1 MIYGFIE
8 ISDVEVMLKTWSKI
22 EIPPKPSKKADIII
36 FKEIALNGI
45 LAITDT
51 PFVSSIIPAKSPLA
65 NEEGMFKVFSKGES
79 TNSNKSNIPELFRI
93 EIITL
98 NNTTK
103 PPIIRIVFIELM
115 MLAPRI
121 APKLL
126 KSGGSFLLI
135 LLSKLLYLFL
145 VAFLPFFQNLK
156 IIPTVKEARRCVKKS
171 KRPIVVFPKR
181 EMPNSSNNKQR
192 ARIIG
197 KSYKSFSFFF
207 CTYSFFSKI
216 GYNLSTYWIS
226 DL

>member
-8 ISDVEVMLKTWSKI
+8 ISDVEVILKTWSII
-22 EIPPKPSKKADIII
+22 EIPPKPSKNADTII

-45 LAITDT
+45 WAITDT

-65 NEEGMFKVFSKGES
+65 KEAGIFKVFNKGENA
-79 TNSNKSNIPELFRI
+79 NSNNSNIFELFRI

-98 NNTTK
+98 NKTTK
-103 PPIIRIVFIELM
+103 PPIMRIVFIEVMIL
-115 MLAPRI
+115 LWRI

-156 IIPTVKEARRCVKKS
+156 IIPTVKEERRCVKKS

-181 EMPNSSNNKQR
+181 EIPNSTNNK
-192 ARIIG
+192 
-197 KSYKSFSFFF
+197 
-207 CTYSFFSKI
+207 
-216 GYNLSTYWIS
+216 
-226 DL
+226 